1 MRSPAIVPLNAAK
14 LARIFRRR
22 RQTVGGLDAGSGC
35 FRGRGWAFTLSRRRG
50 YRVVPLMKRP
60 GPDVA
65 LVDRNVE
72 AGLAKLLLHID
83 LAFSLKTVQT
93 VAHPVDF
100 ASAQTA
106 LGDIDRGACEVRT
119 GDVTHSRR
127 GVAIGP
133 HQMLL
138 ILDGAYSGTDFKRVM
153 KLGLVRT
160 RKVGEKSRSPRTA
173 VASIQRQ
180 VGVD

>member
-1 MRSPAIVPLNAAK
+1 
-14 LARIFRRR
+14 
-22 RQTVGGLDAGSGC
+22 
-35 FRGRGWAFTLSRRRG
+35 
-50 YRVVPLMKRP
+50 MKRS

-72 AGLAKLLLHID
+72 AGLAKLLFHID
-83 LAFSLKTVQT
+83 FAFGLKTVEAI
-93 VAHPVDF
+93 AHPVDF

-106 LGDIDRGACEVRT
+106 FGDINRGACEVRT
-119 GDVTHSRR
+119 GDVAHSRR
-127 GVAIGP
+127 GVAVGP

-138 ILDGAYSGTDFKRVM
+138 VLDGAHSGTDFKRVM

-173 VASIQRQ
+173 VASIQR
-180 VGVD
+180 